1 MAVRRLALSSCAWL
15 LLAMAACA
23 APSSQSPAV
32 PADLQAQTTDAGAP
46 QAVPDTPEP
55 AAADAQDSAA
65 TTPTRD
71 LDKLRKLK
79 VRTGGPLPPRVLPA
93 PPEPDRSCRTDADCA
108 VKNVGNCCGEYPACV
123 NKDSPVDPAAVRA
136 QCARQGTMSAC
147 GFREISGCSCVQ
159 GSCTELVQ
167 AIDPSVDPAPR
178 PPEER

>member
-1 MAVRRLALSSCAWL
+1 MSVRRLALSLCAWL

-23 APSSQSPAV
+23 APSSQPTTA
-32 PADLQAQTTDAGAP
+32 PADAQLPAASAGAGER
-46 QAVPDTPEP
+46 QATPEP
-55 AAADAQDSAA
+55 A
-65 TTPTRD
+65 TTAPARD

-108 VKNVGNCCGEYPACV
+108 VKNVGNCCGEYPTCV

-136 QCARQGTMSAC
+136 QCARQGTMSVC
-147 GFREISGCSCVQ
+147 GFREISGCRCVQ

-167 AIDPSVDPAPR
+167 AIDPSVDSAPR